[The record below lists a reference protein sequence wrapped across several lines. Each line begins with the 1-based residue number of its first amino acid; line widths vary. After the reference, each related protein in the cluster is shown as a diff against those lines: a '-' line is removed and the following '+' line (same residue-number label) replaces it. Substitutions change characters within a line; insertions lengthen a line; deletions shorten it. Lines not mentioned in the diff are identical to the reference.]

1 MKANVIAKWFLQKNS
16 GFPNGIE
23 ENFKINHLLYLAN
36 VMYYARYHE
45 LLIEDDFLY
54 GVNGP
59 YVWDDYKK
67 FQNDD
72 LQEQVDIIS
81 KNEQINWVLNV
92 VNVSYVDFSK
102 TEFGKELSLHNILPK
117 TKGEK
122 IRFEEMDERIVKK
135 MEYLLSLHE
144 GDTFEHSEVLYVNGN
159 KFLYEN
165 DNLVITDEVMAYLE
179 SLKNANETYFIEMRD
194 GELVFS

>member
-1 MKANVIAKWFLQKNS
+1 MKANVIAKWFLQKNF
-16 GFPNGIE
+16 GFPNSIE
-23 ENFKINHLLYLAN
+23 ENFKINRLLYLAN
-36 VMYYARYHE
+36 VMYYAKYRE
-45 LLIEDDFLY
+45 LLMEDDFFC
-54 GVNGP
+54 GADGP

-92 VNVSYVDFSK
+92 INVSYVDFSEA
-102 TEFGKELSLHNILPK
+102 EFAEELSKHNILQK
-117 TKGEK
+117 AEGEK
-122 IRFEEMDERIVKK
+122 INFGEMDERIKNK
-135 MEYLLSLHE
+135 MEYLLSLHK
-144 GDTFEHSEVLYVNGN
+144 GDTFENLEVLYVNGN

-165 DNLVITDEVMAYLE
+165 DNLIMNDEVMAYLQ
-179 SLKNANETYFIEMRD
+179 SLNNAGEAYFIEMIE